1 MRVKMKFISKVTVA
15 HFVTYFICGVLFSKL
30 FNYETLFKLGNAKYF
45 MRDFYGVSSLLGPFV
60 QIIRGLLIGCI
71 LLILKDNLLKE
82 NRAGLKLWLV
92 FAGLGIICAPS
103 AAPVSIEGIV
113 YTQLPLEFHLRGA
126 PEILVQT
133 LLFSLWVTHDSK
145 LKLEWKVSGQTK
157 IAAIVTA
164 VSGVGFSLGGAL
176 LALVLKIDIMEGASD
191 PFAFLVMLA
200 AMIIV
205 FLATAWYLR
214 RGKERRFTI
223 AYYLVCYFAIAIL
236 PTAYNYLSD
245 SALKSP
251 LSLVFSGWPVIVIG
265 AYLGAAEKHGIV

>member
-1 MRVKMKFISKVTVA
+1 MRTKMKFISKVTVA

-113 YTQLPLEFHLRGA
+113 YEGSTRPMTFHG
-126 PEILVQT
+126 
-133 LLFSLWVTHDSK
+133 LWHTYAAETYKK
-145 LKLEWKVSGQTK
+145 LIDDGMCELD
-157 IAAIVTA
+157 AHFA
-164 VSGVGFSLGGAL
+164 VSRLLGHEWPDVTNIYLASVKKGGA
-176 LALVLKIDIMEGASD
+176 D
-191 PFAFLVMLA
+191 
-200 AMIIV
+200 
-205 FLATAWYLR
+205 
-214 RGKERRFTI
+214 GK
-223 AYYLVCYFAIAIL
+223 
-236 PTAYNYLSD
+236 
-245 SALKSP
+245 
-251 LSLVFSGWPVIVIG
+251 
-265 AYLGAAEKHGIV
+265 

>member
-1 MRVKMKFISKVTVA
+1 MKNNMKFIGKVIAA
-15 HFVTYFICGVLFSKL
+15 HVVTYFICGILFSTL
-30 FNYETLFKLGNAKYF
+30 FHYETMFELGNAKYF

-133 LLFSLWVTHDSK
+133 LLFSLWVTHDFKWK
-145 LKLEWKVSGQTK
+145 LKWKGSGQIKT
-157 IAAIVTA
+157 AAIVTA

-176 LALVLKIDIMEGASD
+176 LAFVLKIDITEGTSD

-214 RGKERRFTI
+214 HGKEKRFTI

-236 PTAYNYLSD
+236 PMTYNYLSD

-265 AYLGAAEKHGIV
+265 AYLSKQTF

>member
-1 MRVKMKFISKVTVA
+1 MREKMKFITKVTAA

-176 LALVLKIDIMEGASD
+176 LALVLKIDIMEGANDS
-191 PFAFLVMLA
+191 FAFLVMLA
-200 AMIIV
+200 AMITV

-214 RGKERRFTI
+214 RGKERQFTI

-236 PTAYNYLSD
+236 PMAYNYLSD

-265 AYLGAAEKHGIV
+265 TYLSKQTF

>member
-133 LLFSLWVTHDSK
+133 LLFSLWVTHDFK
-145 LKLEWKVSGQTK
+145 PKFKWKVSGQIK
-157 IAAIVTA
+157 ITAIVTV
-164 VSGVGFSLGGAL
+164 VSGVGFSLSGAL
-176 LALVLKIDIMEGASD
+176 LAFVLKIDIAEGASD

-200 AMIIV
+200 AMVIV

-223 AYYLVCYFAIAIL
+223 AYYLVCYFATAIL
-236 PTAYNYLSD
+236 PMAYNYLSD

-265 AYLGAAEKHGIV
+265 AYLSKKTF